1 MTSEVRARRVR
12 WPALLFGLIVVL
24 TSIAFV
30 GCSEQGSA
38 EQMSSPVAI
47 TTRSTTVS
55 IENRAG
61 QPLTDVKLIVVPF
74 GKPEYSKSLVAMS
87 VAERRDV
94 PLGDLTNAEGTRFNA
109 MLVRPKLVR
118 VTATDPA
125 GKQYEVELPWR

>member
-1 MTSEVRARRVR
+1 MNSGVHARRVR
-12 WPALLFGLIVVL
+12 WSALLFGLLVVL
-24 TSIAFV
+24 TSIALV

-47 TTRSTTVS
+47 TTRNTTVS

-61 QPLTDVKLIVVPF
+61 QPLTNVRLAVIPF
-74 GKPEYSKSLVAMS
+74 GRPEYSKSLLPIN

-94 PLGDLTNAEGTRFNA
+94 PIGELTNAEGTLFNA

-125 GKQYEVELPWR
+125 GKQYEVEVPWR